1 MRDTMQGLDAGAM
14 LAGRFR
20 LIRALGD
27 GGNAEVWLA
36 EDSDRDYTVALKIAR
51 PETPARALR
60 EEWQTLRA
68 LNHPHIVRVFDFFEE
83 PVVFFAQYHV
93 DGTDLA
99 AVGSQG
105 WRDTLRPVGLIAR
118 ALRYLHARGV
128 AHGDVVASNIVF
140 DRGGSPF
147 LVDFGSARRGDVVV
161 GAGAGTAAAM
171 SPERKAGGEP
181 SAADDCYAF
190 GVLLDELLH
199 NAPDGGAG
207 ADARVTALIRSL
219 RSADPA
225 GRPPA
230 DEVERTLSACGIS
243 PGPLP
248 AALVRSLTPAAA
260 VPRSDATTEIAA
272 VARKR
277 TPPGEV
283 PPAAVPQPARRGVSP
298 AWVAGGAI
306 GLLLLFVVLL
316 NVLPQREPAA
326 PPASRDSSAAAGVE
340 APADDTAAG
349 DDAGTVT
356 DDPFADEPIE
366 FSEGQRDDSMRAD
379 AVKQKNTT
387 DRVLGELLTK
397 QDVLEA
403 RAAERWAPTRYA
415 TALARYEQGDRFY
428 LSKDYLRARSAYEE
442 TIAVFDELLAEVD
455 GEFERVRAEAQRAL
469 AAGDGAAARRGFELA
484 LAITPADPEAEAG
497 LERARNLDDVLAL
510 TDAGLDA
517 ERSGDYE
524 AALTAFDKAL
534 TIDSIWQPARDGR
547 ERARAVLAEQGFRQL
562 MSDGFAALDDGRY
575 DAARALFRQARAAK
589 PGSAEPA
596 DGLLQVDQAARLAAI
611 GRLEQAAR
619 SAETAEDWQAAA
631 NAYSD
636 MLKQDEN
643 LAVAREGLARARSRI
658 ALDRQLESYLGDPD
672 QLADESEMAAAAGL
686 LTRLA
691 RIDAPGPRLTRQKE
705 ELSRVLKRAAQPV
718 TVELRSDGVTEV
730 AVFKVGRL
738 GRFEAMTLEL
748 RPGVYTAVGTRAGYK
763 DVRLEFRVAPEQ
775 PEQPVIVQ
783 SEEPI

>member
-1 MRDTMQGLDAGAM
+1 MQGLDAGAT

-20 LIRALGD
+20 LTRPLGD
-27 GGNAEVWLA
+27 GGNAVVWLA
-36 EDSDRDYTVALKIAR
+36 DDRDRDYTVALKIAG

-83 PVVFFAQYHV
+83 PVAFFAEYHV
-93 DGTDLA
+93 DGIDLA
-99 AVGSQG
+99 AVGSQA
-105 WRDTLRPVGLIAR
+105 WQDTLRPVGLIAR
-118 ALRYLHARGV
+118 ALYYLHARGV
-128 AHGDVVASNIVF
+128 AHGDVVASNIVL

-161 GAGAGTAAAM
+161 GAGGGTAAAM
-171 SPERKAGGEP
+171 SPERSAGGEP
-181 SAADDCYAF
+181 SPADDRYAL
-190 GVLLDELLH
+190 GVLLDELLR

-207 ADARVTALIRSL
+207 VDPRIAALVGSL
-219 RSADPA
+219 QAADPSA
-225 GRPPA
+225 RPPA

-248 AALVRSLTPAAA
+248 AALVRSLTPAAPA
-260 VPRSDATTEIAA
+260 PRGDDTAEIAA

-277 TPPGEV
+277 RPTGAV
-283 PPAAVPQPARRGVSP
+283 PPVAAARSSRRGVSP
-298 AWVAGGAI
+298 AWVAGGAV

-316 NVLPQREPAA
+316 NVLPQREPPA
-326 PPASRDSSAAAGVE
+326 PRDSTAEAAAGVVAGE
-340 APADDTAAG
+340 AAEDAAG
-349 DDAGTVT
+349 SET
-356 DDPFADEPIE
+356 DQPFADEPIE
-366 FSEGQRDDSMRAD
+366 FSEGRRDESRRAD

-403 RAAERWAPTRYA
+403 RAAERWAPTRYGS
-415 TALARYEQGDRFY
+415 ALERYEEGDRYY
-428 LSKDYLRARSAYEE
+428 LSKDYVRARSAYEE

-455 GEFERVRAEAQRAL
+455 GEFDRVLAEAQRAL
-469 AAGDGAAARRGFELA
+469 GAGDGAAARRGFELA

-497 LERARNLDDVLAL
+497 LTRARNLDDVLAL
-510 TDAGLDA
+510 TEAGFDA
-517 ERSGDYE
+517 ERSADYE
-524 AALTAFDKAL
+524 AALSAFDKAL
-534 TIDSIWQPARDGR
+534 AIDPLWQPASDGR
-547 ERARAVLAEQGFRQL
+547 ERVRARLAEQGFRQL
-562 MSDGFAALDDGRY
+562 MSDGFAALDEGRY
-575 DAARALFRQARAAK
+575 DAARALFREARSAK

-611 GRLEQAAR
+611 ERLTQSARTAA
-619 SAETAEDWQAAA
+619 TAEDWQAAA
-631 NAYSD
+631 AAYSE

-643 LAVAREGLARARSRI
+643 LAVAREGLANARSRI

-672 QLADESEMAAAAGL
+672 RLADESEMAAAAGL
-686 LTRLA
+686 LTRLV
-691 RIDAPGPRLTRQKE
+691 RIDSPGPRLSRQKE
-705 ELSRVLKRAAQPV
+705 ALGRVLKRAAQPV
-718 TVELRSDGVTEV
+718 TVELRSDGLTEV

-738 GRFEAMTLEL
+738 GRFEALTLEL
-748 RPGVYTAVGTRAGYK
+748 RPGVYTAVGTRSGYK

-775 PEQPVIVQ
+775 PEQAVVVQ